1 MLSRQLADAAHYPAI
16 DLTGSISRLM
26 SNLMTPVQQ
35 EMANRLRR
43 LWTLYQEN
51 KDLIQVGAYEVGSN
65 SELDMAIRLR
75 PQIEALLQQS
85 SDAAVTMR
93 QSQQMLAELME

>member
-1 MLSRQLADAAHYPAI
+1 
-16 DLTGSISRLM
+16 
-26 SNLMTPVQQ
+26 
-35 EMANRLRR
+35 MANRLRR

>member
-1 MLSRQLADAAHYPAI
+1 MDRVMLSRQLADAAHYPAI

-65 SELDMAIRLR
+65 SELDMAIRFCVLKLR
-75 PQIEALLQQS
+75 HYCNRAVMLLS
-85 SDAAVTMR
+85 PCDKVSKC
-93 QSQQMLAELME
+93 